1 MISERRNGLMPLI
14 RNFMI
19 KLLLLSLGTTLLMA
33 NYTNCD
39 FKNDDYEE
47 VCQRVVKNGVSMDY
61 ANRFLLS
68 PKTKQLDMKS
78 FDLFQPK
85 QIKVHH
91 ANEKRANNNL
101 VKFIPEIVDHIKK
114 YERVYNLVET
124 RYGVNREI
132 IAAILMK
139 ETRLGAIKPKYD
151 AFSVFNTLV
160 LKTKVTT
167 PRASWLVKMGKSN
180 MVSII
185 TYCYE
190 KGYKPLTCN
199 FPSSYAGA
207 VGIPQFMPNN
217 FKYIEAY
224 RSEVGDLSLM
234 EDAIISTGKFL
245 HEVAGFKTLIDWKK
259 IPRMSTVEAA
269 WYEYDFTHKNSSFVY
284 AKSKKTNKTYNCFAC
299 GKSELEYLRSYAK
312 KIMSYNNSSNYAIGV
327 MRLAYDTHQKLK
339 K

>member
-1 MISERRNGLMPLI
+1 M
-14 RNFMI
+14 
-19 KLLLLSLGTTLLMA
+19 KLLFLLILSTLLFA
-33 NYTNCD
+33 EYTNCD
-39 FKNDDYEE
+39 FKDDNYEE
-47 VCQRVVKNGVSMDY
+47 ICKRVVKNGVSIDY

-68 PKTKQLDMKS
+68 PKTEKMEMKS

-101 VKFIPEIVDHIKK
+101 VKYIPEIVDHIKK
-114 YERVYNLVET
+114 YEKVYTLVEAA
-124 RYGVNREI
+124 YGVNREI

-160 LKTKVTT
+160 LKTKITT
-167 PRASWLVKMGKSN
+167 SRDSWLVKMGKSN

-217 FKYIEAY
+217 FKYIEGY
-224 RSEVGDLSLM
+224 RNEVGDLTLM
-234 EDAIISTGKFL
+234 EDAIMSAGKFL
-245 HEVAGFKTLIDWKK
+245 HEVAGFTTLIDWEK
-259 IPRMSTVEAA
+259 IPQMDAVEAA

-284 AKSKKTNKTYNCFAC
+284 AKSKKSCKKYNCFAC
-299 GKSELEYLRSYAK
+299 GKSELEYLRGYAK

-327 MRLAYDTHQKLK
+327 LRLAYEARLREY
-339 K
+339 